1 VIFAGLGKRNM
12 KQHALDDHKNTL
24 LRSLPKIDEVM
35 LLLEKR
41 DVFSK
46 TPRNI
51 VRSVCRSVVE
61 ELRQEILKTDAEGKD
76 LRLPS
81 AEQVA
86 DGATRILKG
95 LHEYRLRRVVNATGV
110 ILHTN
115 LGRAPLCNDAVER
128 LVEIAKGY
136 SNLEYDLVKG
146 ERGLR
151 YDHVQKILCELSGA
165 EDALVV
171 NNNAAALL
179 LSLNTLAEG
188 KEVIVSRGE
197 LVEIGGEFRIPEVM
211 EKSGARLREVGTTN
225 RTRLADYEK
234 AIGPETRLIL
244 KVHTSNFKIVGFTE
258 DAVLPSLV
266 ALGKTCGI
274 PVMYDLGSGCF
285 AELDCYGLER
295 EPTVTDVLE
304 TGVSIITFSGD
315 KLLGGPQA
323 GIILGRR
330 NILQEIKQNPLNRA
344 LRIDKLTLAALEA
357 TMMQYFQPERA
368 MSRLRVLKALTEPLK
383 DVDKRAKK
391 LFSLLRKEHWEG
403 VIMSVKK
410 GFSMSGGGSLPTQE
424 IPTIL
429 LSLVSKHLSP
439 SNLEKRL
446 RYLEIPIITRIAD
459 DEVLFD
465 LRTIEEEEF
474 SSIRNGLRQI
484 FSS

>member
-1 VIFAGLGKRNM
+1 M
-12 KQHALDDHKNTL
+12 KKHAIDDHKNTL
-24 LRSLPKIDEVM
+24 LRNLPKIDEVM

-61 ELRQEILKTDAEGKD
+61 ELRQEILKTNTERKD

-86 DGATRILKG
+86 DRATRILQG

-115 LGRAPLCNDAVER
+115 LGRAPLCKDAVER

-171 NNNAAALL
+171 NNNAAAVL
-179 LSLNTLAEG
+179 LSLNTLAAG

-211 EKSGARLREVGTTN
+211 EKSGACLREVGTTN

-234 AIGPETRLIL
+234 AIGPETGLIL
-244 KVHTSNFKIVGFTE
+244 KVHTSNFRIVGFTE

-266 ALGKTCGI
+266 ALGKTRGI

-330 NILQEIKQNPLNRA
+330 NVLQEIKQNPLNRA

-357 TMMQYFQPERA
+357 TMMQYFQPDRA
-368 MSRLRVLKALTEPLK
+368 ISRLRVLKALTEPLK

-391 LFSLLRKEHWEG
+391 LLSLLRKERWEG

-439 SNLEKRL
+439 SNLEERL

-474 SSIRNGLRQI
+474 SAIRNGLKQI

>member
-1 VIFAGLGKRNM
+1 M
-12 KQHALDDHKNTL
+12 KKHSIDDHKNTL

-35 LLLEKR
+35 FLLEKS
-41 DVFSK
+41 DVFLK

-51 VRSVCRSVVE
+51 VRSICRSVVE
-61 ELRQEILKTDAEGKD
+61 ELRQEIMKTISERKD

-81 AEQVA
+81 TEQVA
-86 DGATRILKG
+86 DKATRILQG

-115 LGRAPLCNDAVER
+115 LGRAPLCSDAVER
-128 LVEIAKGY
+128 LVAIAKGY

-165 EDALVV
+165 EDAVVV
-171 NNNAAALL
+171 NNNAAAVL
-179 LSLNTLAEG
+179 LSLNTLAAG

-197 LVEIGGEFRIPEVM
+197 LIEIGGEFRIPEVM
-211 EKSGARLREVGTTN
+211 EKSGARLHEVGTTN

-234 AIGPETRLIL
+234 AIGPETGLIL
-244 KVHTSNFKIVGFTE
+244 KVHTSNFKIIGFTE

-266 ALGKTCGI
+266 ALGKTRGI

-285 AELDCYGLER
+285 AELDCFGLER
-295 EPTVTDVLE
+295 EPTVSDVLE
-304 TGVSIITFSGD
+304 TGVNIITFSGD

-368 MSRLRVLKALTEPLK
+368 VNRLRVLKALTEPLK

-403 VIMSVKK
+403 VFMSIKK

-439 SNLEKRL
+439 SNLEERL
-446 RYLEIPIITRIAD
+446 RYLEIPIIARIAD

-474 SSIRNGLRQI
+474 SFIRSGLRHI

>member
-1 VIFAGLGKRNM
+1 
-12 KQHALDDHKNTL
+12 
-24 LRSLPKIDEVM
+24 M

-61 ELRQEILKTDAEGKD
+61 ELRQEILKTNAKGKD

-86 DGATRILKG
+86 DRATRILEG

-165 EDALVV
+165 EDSLVV
-171 NNNAAALL
+171 NNNAAAVL
-179 LSLNTLAEG
+179 LSLNTLAAG
-188 KEVIVSRGE
+188 KEVVVSRGE

-266 ALGKTCGI
+266 ALGKTRGI

-285 AELDCYGLER
+285 AELGRYGLER
-295 EPTVTDVLE
+295 EPTVSDVLE

-323 GIILGRR
+323 GIILGKR

-368 MSRLRVLKALTEPLK
+368 MIRLRVLKALTEPLK

-403 VIMSVKK
+403 AIMSVKK

-439 SNLEKRL
+439 SNLEERL
-446 RYLEIPIITRIAD
+446 RYLEIPIIARIAD